1 MKAQRLPLVLGEDA
15 VENQR
20 VEVDIQIEPAAKTLK
35 RYGED
40 WGGSEQRTLP
50 TGCRARRAS
59 ARASTGASDASDRA
73 PIATGR
79 AAL

>member
-40 WGGSEQRTLP
+40 WGGSEQRNATD
-50 TGCRARRAS
+50 GVSSAAGERARLYR
-59 ARASTGASDASDRA
+59 RQRCQ
-73 PIATGR
+73 R
-79 AAL
+79 